1 MLKNYLMKYCAP
13 TLAGI
18 KTGNLFSVR
27 YTSAELEGEIRK
39 LNIFLVKKGLRLI
52 PIRRAG
58 KSTLVYLY
66 RPNRLKK
73 DLQDPVA
80 TEILKKRGYSCGNPD
95 RCLAELIKRLKSDDA
110 FPHEIGLFLSYPPA
124 DVNAFMRSPC
134 EGVKC
139 CGCWKAYDNECEAKK
154 VFDLYKRCTDIYDRS
169 VQKGMPLE
177 SLIYGDDDDIQHL
190 IYIFQGGAY
199 HE

>member
-1 MLKNYLMKYCAP
+1 MLKNYLTKYCAP

-27 YTSAELEGEIRK
+27 YASPDLEEEIRG

-52 PIRRAG
+52 PIRRTG

-73 DLQDPVA
+73 DLQDPA
-80 TEILKKRGYSCGNPD
+80 AIEILTKKGYSCGNPD
-95 RCLAELIKRLKSDDA
+95 RCLAELIWHLKSDNA

-124 DVNAFMRSPC
+124 DVNAFMSTPC
-134 EGVKC
+134 KGVKC
-139 CGCWKAYDNECEAKK
+139 CGCWKAYSNECEAQKI
-154 VFDLYKRCTDIYDRS
+154 FNLYNKCTDIYARS

-177 SLIYGDDDDIQHL
+177 SLICGDDCDSSI
-190 IYIFQGGAY
+190 
-199 HE
+199 